1 MNLIAGAV
9 VEGIIHTATQRLN
22 RPVHKVIDLLEERAK
37 VTEDCGKYSSVKQS
51 FIVDYL
57 VGGMGTVRK
66 YKHALRRGPGFLDTL
81 LQKEKWKWKVWE
93 FLCCKAG
100 VARAWLSNR
109 KDAKESAELEEQLR
123 LMLFHFYLCC
133 S

>member
-1 MNLIAGAV
+1 MSLIAGAV
-9 VEGIIHTATQRLN
+9 VEVFIHTATQRLN
-22 RPVHKVIDLLEERAK
+22 RPVHKVIHLKNEQK
-37 VTEDCGKYSSVKQS
+37 VTEDCGKYSLVKQS

-57 VGGMGTVRK
+57 VGCMGTVRR
-66 YKHALRRGPGFLDTL
+66 YKHALRRGPGFLYTL
-81 LQKEKWKWKVWE
+81 LQKEKWKWKVCE

-109 KDAKESAELEEQLR
+109 KDAKESAELEEELR
-123 LMLFHFYLCC
+123 LMPFLFYLCC